1 MGTTTHLTTADQL
14 IRLSDDGNRYELVK
28 GELLTMSPTGGKHG
42 VVAMRLSR
50 VLANY
55 IEDSD
60 LGLTF
65 AAETGFRLEQ
75 DPDTVLA
82 PDFAFVSKDRISTLP
97 DDGYVRV
104 APDLVVEVIS
114 PSQSDKEMRL
124 KAELWIS
131 LGVKRVWLV
140 QPKKRTV
147 ELFEKTDEH
156 VLLRENDELT
166 GGELLPGFR
175 VRVSEIFSY

>member
-1 MGTTTHLTTADQL
+1 MATTTHLVTADEL
-14 IRLSDDGNRYELVK
+14 MRLSDDGHRYELVK
-28 GELLTMSPTGGKHG
+28 GELLTMSPTSGKHG

-50 VLANY
+50 ILANY

-65 AAETGFRLEQ
+65 AAETGFRLEH

-82 PDFAFVSKDRISTLP
+82 PDFAFVSRDRISTLP
-97 DDGYVRV
+97 DDGYVRL
-104 APDLVVEVIS
+104 APDLIVEVIS
-114 PSQSDKEMRL
+114 ASQSDKEIRL
-124 KAELWIS
+124 KAGLWIS
-131 LGVKRVWLV
+131 LGVKQVWLV

-147 ELFEKTDEH
+147 ELFVKTDEH

-166 GGELLPGFR
+166 GGELIPGFR
-175 VRVSEIFSY
+175 IRVSEIFS

>member
-1 MGTTTHLTTADQL
+1 MSTTSHLITADEL
-14 IRLSDDGNRYELVK
+14 MRLPDDGHRYELLK
-28 GELLTMSPTGGKHG
+28 GELLTMSPTSGKHG

-50 VLANY
+50 ILANY

-65 AAETGFRLEQ
+65 AAETGFRLEH

-82 PDFAFVSKDRISTLP
+82 PDFAFVSRDRISTLP
-97 DDGYVRV
+97 DDGYVRL

-124 KAELWIS
+124 KAVLWIS
-131 LGVKRVWLV
+131 LGVKQVWLV

-147 ELFEKTDEH
+147 ELFVKTDEH
-156 VLLRENDELT
+156 VLLREKDELT
-166 GGELLPGFR
+166 GGELIPGFR
-175 VRVSEIFSY
+175 IRVSEIFS

>member
-1 MGTTTHLTTADQL
+1 
-14 IRLSDDGNRYELVK
+14 
-28 GELLTMSPTGGKHG
+28 MSPTSGKHG

-50 VLANY
+50 ILANY

-65 AAETGFRLEQ
+65 AAETGFRLEH

-82 PDFAFVSKDRISTLP
+82 PDFAFISRDRISTLP
-97 DDGYVRV
+97 DDGYVRLP
-104 APDLVVEVIS
+104 PDLVVEVIS

-131 LGVKRVWLV
+131 LGVKQVWLV
-140 QPKKRTV
+140 QPKK
-147 ELFEKTDEH
+147 ELSNC
-156 VLLRENDELT
+156 L
-166 GGELLPGFR
+166 
-175 VRVSEIFSY
+175 